1 MMKRVVLFAFM
12 MLSIATFIGR
22 VFWKQELQYA
32 LPTPVP
38 AKFVDVRTGE
48 KVNLS
53 DQLSMDD
60 RIPVLLHFFN
70 ADCPCSR
77 FNMKDFESLAHD
89 YKGKVNFFVVIQSKD
104 DNAIDEFRRKYELAI
119 PTIHDK
125 EGIISDRCGIY
136 ATPQAVIL
144 DKNSTIYFKGNY
156 NKARFCTRKETKFVD
171 IALTALL
178 KDEPL
183 PLSVKYALTEPYGCS
198 LPSDDMNN
206 KDQTVLS
213 LF

>member
-1 MMKRVVLFAFM
+1 MTKRVVLFAFI
-12 MLSIATFIGR
+12 MLSIATLIGR
-22 VFWKQELQYA
+22 VFWIQELQYA

-38 AKFVDVRTGE
+38 AKFVDVRAGE
-48 KVNLS
+48 TVDLS
-53 DQLSMDD
+53 DQISMDN
-60 RIPVLLHFFN
+60 RPVLLHFFN

-89 YKGKVNFFVVIQSKD
+89 YKGKVNFFAVIQSKD
-104 DNAIDEFRRKYELAI
+104 HNAVDEFKKKYELNI
-119 PTIHDK
+119 PTILDK
-125 EGIISDRCGIY
+125 EGIISERCGIY

-171 IALTALL
+171 IALSSLL
-178 KDEPL
+178 KNEPL
-183 PLSVKYALTEPYGCS
+183 PLSVKNALTEPYGCS
-198 LPSDDMNN
+198 LPSNGVDD
-206 KDQTVLS
+206 KDQTILS